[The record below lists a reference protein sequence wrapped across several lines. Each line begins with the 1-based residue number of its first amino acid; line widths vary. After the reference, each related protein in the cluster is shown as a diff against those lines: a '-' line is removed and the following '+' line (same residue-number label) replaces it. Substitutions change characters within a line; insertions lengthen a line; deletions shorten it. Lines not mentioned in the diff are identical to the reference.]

1 MLSGGISRFV
11 LYRLNFAMSALPVRV
26 RRWSPRFALAGL
38 AVLLVLSGCRTYG
51 DDFNRKAH
59 MLSAIETAN
68 ERFADEL
75 SQAQADLERL
85 RTAAEDNTAL
95 EPYLE
100 RYTAAVATHEE
111 KLSQHEEFEKGAA
124 TNPNDH
130 RVLRRNL
137 GAVVTDHSGMRDQYV
152 RIIRAIDFEVNPE
165 RAAQRHLEP
174 REKSQYQSTPPQ
186 YDQIRYRDAN
196 QLQMEDVLRG

>member
-1 MLSGGISRFV
+1 MPV
-11 LYRLNFAMSALPVRV
+11 LPESL
-26 RRWSPRFALAGL
+26 RRWSPRLVLAGL

-51 DDFNRKAH
+51 DDFNRHAH

-68 ERFADEL
+68 ERFADQL
-75 SQAQADLERL
+75 AQAQSDLDRL
-85 RTAAEDNTAL
+85 RQAAADNAAL

-100 RYTAAVATHEE
+100 RYTAAVTLHEE
-111 KLSQHEEFEKGAA
+111 KLSEHQTFEEEA
-124 TNPNDH
+124 TARSSDH

-137 GAVVTDHSGMRDQYV
+137 GAIVTDHSGMRDQYV

-174 REKSQYQSTPPQ
+174 REESQYQSTPPQ
-186 YDQIRYRDAN
+186 YDQIRYRQAN
-196 QLQMEDVLRG
+196 RLQMEDVLRG